1 MLAPNDVDT
10 TEQSLGR
17 ALQASSAVTVYA
29 AAMRFQVS
37 PLLQLSLPAW
47 FDPIKVSLETAIGHA
62 RNWQDNLCGAVA
74 GDVPQG
80 FIDYNAVFQPVAN
93 ELINLITT
101 IELSGQSAT
110 SDQHQQASALLQRLL
125 SHLERQATTMSTLH
139 GSLVQLMD
147 NVQDDHTVMVEA
159 GVTVAREVP
168 GGGIISKQIQAD
180 LGNDFLDTT
189 FESPCLVS
197 ISIKSSIDI
206 TIQQTAGSHPELL
219 PYVIAM
225 QVLQKAQGDN
235 EVATSALSDVLNQW
249 QFLQDLLQDVV
260 TDLDKAADPDVLPI
274 LQKLDVQ
281 IAQGIWTQLQAFAEQ
296 LINGQGS

>member
-47 FDPIKVSLETAIGHA
+47 FDPIRAGLETAIGHA
-62 RNWQDNLCGAVA
+62 RNWQDNLCGQVA
-74 GDVPQG
+74 RDVPQG
-80 FIDYNAVFQPVAN
+80 FIDYNAVFQPVSN

-101 IELSGQSAT
+101 IEMSGRPAT
-110 SDQHQQASALLQRLL
+110 ADQHQQASALRQRLL
-125 SHLERQATTMSTLH
+125 SHLEQQATTMSTLH

-147 NVQDDHTVMVEA
+147 DAQHDHTAMVDA
-159 GVTVAREVP
+159 GATVARALP

-197 ISIKSSIDI
+197 VSLKSSIDI
-206 TIQQTAGSHPELL
+206 TIQQTAGSHQELL

-225 QVLQKAQGDN
+225 QVLHKAQGDN
-235 EVATSALSDVLNQW
+235 EVATTALSDVLAQW
-249 QFLQDLLQDVV
+249 QLLQGLLQDVV
-260 TDLDKAADPDVLPI
+260 TDLNKAADPDVLPI

-281 IAQGIWTQLQAFAEQ
+281 AAQNVWMQLQAFAEQ